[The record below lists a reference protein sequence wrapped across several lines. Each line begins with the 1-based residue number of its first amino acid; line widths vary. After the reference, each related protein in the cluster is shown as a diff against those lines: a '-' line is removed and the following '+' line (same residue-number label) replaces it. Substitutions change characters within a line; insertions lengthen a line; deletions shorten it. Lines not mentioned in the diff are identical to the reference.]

1 MAASPGGAGPG
12 TKGSP
17 RIEQWRYQEQR
28 ARWASNQRIA
38 AAALPLDAN
47 ARERLVT
54 ELRVDEARRVQAVL
68 DPAVRLAA
76 GMSDA
81 TTPGATANRA
91 GTGPGGAAA
100 FPHATVVL
108 AASGGTGALI
118 GLALWNWQ
126 WAVEHAQVLAGLVTY
141 PPTSPVAI
149 AHAKLW
155 SLVPQCGALL
165 LSLGMSEAV
174 LSQILSGLLGLVS
187 FQALALVCYAL
198 GRNAV
203 VAIGAPLV
211 IFVSHASNYGIVY
224 PIALLASSHTYGV
237 IGLSLAVLCVA
248 LLGVGWYRTGGF
260 LLAITPS
267 VQVTLGV
274 WTMAIV
280 ALAVLFDR
288 ELRPELRKSARAVLM
303 GAALTLVSFG
313 IHRALA
319 PPVPAIDAETASR
332 FFRSFVTFWDWHRQ
346 PVPLTS
352 RGVMI
357 TAESIAVAAA
367 WLAGPGRSFP
377 ASSRLLLRIVAIGG
391 AGSIGLAAWSS
402 VFAASMP
409 DWVLVLMPGRLI
421 NVNILMAAAVLAGL
435 LAATQQQTVR
445 LFVIVAAAAL
455 LLSRGSPLWLF
466 LGHGP
471 LPVFDFQSG
480 AVLTAG
486 AAVAIGSALLSRRIS
501 VARAAEPD
509 PDVTSPGT
517 SPTIRR
523 RRAGALVV
531 GAASV
536 AGFVLLAILAVA
548 KSDRFQAGREVMS
561 DWTTDPLLAE
571 TARGSGPLLTGG
583 RLFLVQLRTRRPVL
597 LDGGTLDTL
606 PYAIEAGPAM
616 DRILRDVY
624 GIDLFNPPSEARNSG
639 AVPPEANRKIWT
651 AFSRARWQEIARE
664 YGVSQVLTPAG
675 WKLDLPLVA
684 SSTEFHL
691 YEIPN

>member
-1 MAASPGGAGPG
+1 MP
-12 TKGSP
+12 
-17 RIEQWRYQEQR
+17 
-28 ARWASNQRIA
+28 
-38 AAALPLDAN
+38 DAKM
-47 ARERLVT
+47 T
-54 ELRVDEARRVQAVL
+54 
-68 DPAVRLAA
+68 
-76 GMSDA
+76 
-81 TTPGATANRA
+81 GATP
-91 GTGPGGAAA
+91 TGVVTGAAA
-100 FPHATVVL
+100 FPHASVVL

-141 PPTSPVAI
+141 PPDSPVAI
-149 AHAKLW
+149 AHARLW

-165 LSLGMSEAV
+165 LSLGMSETV

-203 VAIGAPLV
+203 MAIAAPFV
-211 IFVSHASNYGIVY
+211 IFISQASNYGIVY
-224 PIALLASSHTYGV
+224 PIALLASPHTYGV
-237 IGLSLAVLCVA
+237 IGLSLAVLCVG
-248 LLGVGWYRTGGF
+248 LLGIGWYRTGGF
-260 LLAITPS
+260 LLALTPA
-267 VQVTLGV
+267 VQVTLGA

-280 ALAVLFDR
+280 MLAVLVDR
-288 ELRPELRKSARAVLM
+288 ELRPELRKGARAVLM

-357 TAESIAVAAA
+357 TAESIAVAAV
-367 WLAGPGRSFP
+367 WLAGPARSFP
-377 ASSRLLLRIVAIGG
+377 ASSRFLLWFVAISG

-402 VFAASMP
+402 VFAASLP
-409 DWVLVLMPGRLI
+409 DWVLLLMPGRLI

-435 LAATQQQTVR
+435 LATAQQKTVR
-445 LFVIVAAAAL
+445 RFVIVAASAL
-455 LLSRGSPLWLF
+455 LLSRGSLLWLF
-466 LGHGP
+466 LGRGP

-480 AVLTAG
+480 AVLTVG
-486 AAVAIGSALLSRRIS
+486 AVVAIGSALLSRRIS
-501 VARAAEPD
+501 VADRGAVRHHAARAAEPD

-517 SPTIRR
+517 SPAIRR
-523 RRAGALVV
+523 RRARTLVL

-536 AGFVLLAILAVA
+536 AGFVLLAILAIA
-548 KSDRFQAGREVMS
+548 ESDRFQAGRDLVMS

-583 RLFLVQLRTRRPVL
+583 SLFLVQLRTRRPVL

-624 GIDLFNPPSEARNSG
+624 GIDLFNPPPEARNSG
-639 AVPPEANRKIWT
+639 AVPPEANRQVWS
-651 AFSRARWQEIARE
+651 AFSRVRWQEIGRE
-664 YGVSQVLTPAG
+664 YGVKQVLTPAR

-684 SSTEFHL
+684 SSDEFEL
-691 YEIPN
+691 YEIPR

>member
-1 MAASPGGAGPG
+1 MP
-12 TKGSP
+12 
-17 RIEQWRYQEQR
+17 
-28 ARWASNQRIA
+28 
-38 AAALPLDAN
+38 DAK
-47 ARERLVT
+47 
-54 ELRVDEARRVQAVL
+54 
-68 DPAVRLAA
+68 
-76 GMSDA
+76 
-81 TTPGATANRA
+81 TTGATANRV
-91 GTGPGGAAA
+91 GTGPPGAAA
-100 FPHATVVL
+100 FPHASVVL

-141 PPTSPVAI
+141 PPDSPVAI
-149 AHAKLW
+149 AHARLW

-165 LSLGMSEAV
+165 LSLGLSEAV

-203 VAIGAPLV
+203 MAIAAPFV
-211 IFVSHASNYGIVY
+211 IFISQASNYGIVY
-224 PIALLASSHTYGV
+224 PIALLASPHTYGV
-237 IGLSLAVLCVA
+237 IGLSLAVLSVG
-248 LLGVGWYRTGGF
+248 LLGIGWYRTGGF
-260 LLAITPS
+260 LLALTPA
-267 VQVTLGV
+267 VQATLAG
-274 WTMAIV
+274 WTIAIV

-288 ELRPELRKSARAVLM
+288 ELRRELRKSARGVLM

-346 PVPLTS
+346 PVSLTS

-357 TAESIAVAAA
+357 TAESIAVAAV
-367 WLAGPGRSFP
+367 WLAGPARSFP
-377 ASSRLLLRIVAIGG
+377 ASSRFLLWFVAISG

-409 DWVLVLMPGRLI
+409 DWVLLLMPGRLI

-435 LAATQQQTVR
+435 LATGQQKTVR
-445 LFVIVAAAAL
+445 RFVIVAASAL
-455 LLSRGSPLWLF
+455 LLSRGSLLWLF
-466 LGHGP
+466 LGRGP

-480 AVLTAG
+480 AVLTVG
-486 AAVAIGSALLSRRIS
+486 AVVAIGSALLSRRIS
-501 VARAAEPD
+501 VADRGAVRHHAARAAEPD

-517 SPTIRR
+517 SPAIRR
-523 RRAGALVV
+523 RRARALVP

-536 AGFVLLAILAVA
+536 AAYVLLTILAITG
-548 KSDRFQAGREVMS
+548 SDRFQAGPDLRS

-583 RLFLVQLRTRRPVL
+583 SLFLVQLRTRRPVL
-597 LDGGTLDTL
+597 LDGGALDTL

-624 GIDLFNPPSEARNSG
+624 GIDLFNPPPEARNSG
-639 AVPPEANRKIWT
+639 TVPPEANRQFWS
-651 AFSRARWQEIARE
+651 AFSRVRWQEIGRE
-664 YGVSQVLTPAG
+664 YGVKQVLTPAR

-684 SSTEFHL
+684 SSNEFDL
-691 YEIPN
+691 YEIPR

>member
-1 MAASPGGAGPG
+1 
-12 TKGSP
+12 
-17 RIEQWRYQEQR
+17 
-28 ARWASNQRIA
+28 
-38 AAALPLDAN
+38 
-47 ARERLVT
+47 
-54 ELRVDEARRVQAVL
+54 
-68 DPAVRLAA
+68 
-76 GMSDA
+76 MSDA
-81 TTPGATANRA
+81 KTTGAMATRA
-91 GTGPGGAAA
+91 GTGLPGARA
-100 FPHATVVL
+100 FPHVPAVL
-108 AASGGTGALI
+108 AVSGGTGAVI
-118 GLALWNWQ
+118 GLAFWNWQ

-141 PPTSPVAI
+141 PPDSPVAI
-149 AHAKLW
+149 AHARLW

-203 VAIGAPLV
+203 VAIGAPFV
-211 IFVSHASNYGIVY
+211 ISVSQASNYGIVY

-260 LLAITPS
+260 LLAMTPA
-267 VQVTLGV
+267 VQVTLGA

-357 TAESIAVAAA
+357 TAESIAVAAV
-367 WLAGPGRSFP
+367 WLAGPARSFP
-377 ASSRLLLRIVAIGG
+377 ASSRLLLRFVAIGG

-402 VFAASMP
+402 AFAASMP
-409 DWVLVLMPGRLI
+409 DWVMVLMPGRLI

-445 LFVIVAAAAL
+445 RFVIIAAAAL
-455 LLSRGSPLWLF
+455 LLSRGSLLWQF
-466 LGHGP
+466 LGRGP
-471 LPVFDFQSG
+471 FPIFDFQSG
-480 AVLTAG
+480 AVLTVG
-486 AAVAIGSALLSRRIS
+486 AVVAIGSALFSRRIS
-501 VARAAEPD
+501 VARAAGPD

-517 SPTIRR
+517 SPAIHR
-523 RRAGALVV
+523 RRARALVL

-536 AGFVLLAILAVA
+536 AGFMLLAILAIA
-548 KSDRFQAGREVMS
+548 ESDRFQAGREVMS

-583 RLFLVQLRTRRPVL
+583 SLFLVQLRTRRPVL

-624 GIDLFNPPSEARNSG
+624 GIDLFNPPPEARNSG
-639 AVPPEANRKIWT
+639 AVPPEANRQFWS
-651 AFSRARWQEIARE
+651 AFSRVRWQEIGRE
-664 YGVSQVLTPAG
+664 YGVKQVLTPSR

-684 SSTEFHL
+684 SSDEFDL
-691 YEIPN
+691 YEIPR